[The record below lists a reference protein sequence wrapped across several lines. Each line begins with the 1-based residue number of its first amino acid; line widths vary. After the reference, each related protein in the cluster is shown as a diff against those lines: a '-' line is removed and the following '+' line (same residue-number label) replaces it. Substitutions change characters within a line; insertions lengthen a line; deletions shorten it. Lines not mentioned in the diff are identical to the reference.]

1 MIIYLYK
8 KKKRI
13 VSSYLKLYICTLI
26 TNEFYKNKFKM
37 QNKGLIK
44 LFAILFG
51 LVSLYQLSFTWFTN
65 DVENKAKVYA
75 ESKSTDGREIARL
88 ERAYLDSIA
97 NYPVIDL
104 GFAEFS
110 YNEIKDKQINL
121 GLDLKG
127 GINAILQVSVKDIL
141 IGLSNDSKNP
151 TFNEA
156 LAKADEAQKSSD
168 DTYLNLFFDAFKKL
182 SDGKVKLSDPS
193 IFGNKA
199 LREKI
204 NFKLTDEQV
213 KPIIEAEISGSINTA
228 FEVLRSRIDKFGVTQ
243 PNIQRIGNSGRIL
256 IELPGAKDIDRVK
269 KLLQSTAELEFW
281 EVYSNQETA
290 NFFIQA
296 NSVVENLLKEG
307 TKEDTKLD
315 STAPK
320 ENIDDLLGEV
330 SDSIATKQV
339 ANLFAVFTPSV
350 PQSENQISS
359 VIGTAK
365 VSDTAK
371 VNKYLAMTEI
381 RSLLPNEMKYAKFLW
396 DAKPFS
402 AVTTDTNEST
412 ELIYLYG
419 IKSNREDLAP
429 IEGDVIEDASQE
441 YGQTGAP
448 EVSMT
453 MNAYGTK
460 LWGKMTTENVGKFVA
475 VVLDDYVYTAPSV
488 NTAITNGRTSI
499 SGGSMTVEEAQD
511 IANVLKAGKL
521 PAAAHII
528 QSEIVGPSLGQQAID
543 SSMYSFFLALLIV
556 FAWMIFYYGKAGV
569 IADFALIINL
579 LFIFGILTA
588 FGAVLTL
595 PGIAGIILT
604 IGMAV
609 DANVII
615 YERIKEE
622 LNHGKGLKAAIK
634 YGFSYDGAFSAI
646 LDANVTSL
654 LTGII
659 LYVFGTGPVQGFA
672 YTFIVGIITS
682 LFTAIFISHLTID
695 WYANKGKAF
704 TFNTNIT
711 KKWFTKMNVDFVKL
725 RKPAYIISGIF
736 MLVSII
742 SLSTN
747 KLNFGVDF
755 VGGRSY
761 VVKFDKPTSA
771 TDVSVSLKDVFG
783 DAPEVKT
790 YGDDS
795 QLKITTKYKI
805 ELEEKEIDDEVQGLL
820 FTGLKQYNP
829 EGLTLEEF
837 KPGFDG
843 VKTLGI
849 LSTIKVEPTIAD
861 DIKTAAG
868 WAILGSLLVIFL
880 YILLRFSK
888 WQYSLGAV
896 AALFH
901 DVLIVFGIFSL
912 FYKILPFDM
921 EIGQSFIAAILTVLG
936 YSINDT
942 VIVYDR
948 IREFTKTHTSW
959 SLGKV
964 INTGIN
970 STLGRTINT
979 SLTTLLVLF
988 AIFLFGGDSI
998 KGFMFALIVG
1008 IGVGTYSSIFVASSI
1023 VYDTVKKTDKE
1034 KEQLKK

>member
-1 MIIYLYK
+1 
-8 KKKRI
+8 
-13 VSSYLKLYICTLI
+13 
-26 TNEFYKNKFKM
+26 M

-51 LVSLYQLSFTWFTN
+51 LVSLYQLSFTWFSN
-65 DVENKAKVYA
+65 GVENKAKVYA
-75 ESKSTDGREIARL
+75 ESKSEDGREIARL
-88 ERAYLDSIA
+88 EKAYLDSIA
-97 NYPVIDL
+97 NYPVIDI
-104 GFAEFS
+104 GFAQFS
-110 YNEIKDKQINL
+110 YSEIKDKQLNL

-141 IGLSNDSKNP
+141 VGLSNNSKNP

-156 LAKADEAQKSSD
+156 LAKATVAQKSSD
-168 DTYLNLFFDAFKKL
+168 DTFLNLFFIEFKKL
-182 SDGKVKLSDPS
+182 SDGKVKLSDPG
-193 IFGNKA
+193 IFGNKS

-204 NFKLTDEQV
+204 NFKLTDEEV

-290 NFFIQA
+290 NFFFQA
-296 NSVVENLLKEG
+296 NSVVENLLKE
-307 TKEDTKLD
+307 DTKLD
-315 STAPK
+315 TTAVK
-320 ENIDDLLGEV
+320 ENIDDLLGAV
-330 SDSIATKQV
+330 SDSLATKK
-339 ANLFAVFTPSV
+339 ANNLFSVFTPSV
-350 PQSENQISS
+350 PQSENQVSS
-359 VIGTAK
+359 VIGTAR
-365 VSDTAK
+365 VADTAK
-371 VNKYLAMTEI
+371 VNDYLAMTEI

-402 AVTTDTNEST
+402 ATTTGTNEST

-419 IKSNREDLAP
+419 IKSNRDDIAP
-429 IEGDVIEDASQE
+429 IQGDVIDDASQE
-441 YGQTGAP
+441 YGQTGKP

-453 MNAYGTK
+453 MNASGTK
-460 LWGKMTTENVGKFVA
+460 LWGKMTTDNIGKFVA

-511 IANVLKAGKL
+511 ISNVLKAGKL

-543 SSMYSFFLALLIV
+543 SSMSSFFLALLIV
-556 FAWMIFYYGKAGV
+556 FAWMIFYYGKAGI
-569 IADFALIINL
+569 IADFALIVNL
-579 LFIFGILTA
+579 LFIFGVLTA

-604 IGMAV
+604 IGIAV

-622 LNHGKGLKAAIK
+622 LSHGKGLKASIK

-659 LYVFGTGPVQGFA
+659 LYVFGTGPVKGFA
-672 YTFIVGIITS
+672 YTFIVGILTS
-682 LFTAIFISHLTID
+682 LFTAIFITRLLID
-695 WYANKGKAF
+695 WYASKGKTF
-704 TFNTNIT
+704 TFNTKIT
-711 KKWFTKMNVDFVKL
+711 KKWFTKINVDFLKL
-725 RKPAYIISGIF
+725 RKPAYIFSGVLILF
-736 MLVSII
+736 SIY
-742 SLSTN
+742 SLFTN
-747 KLNFGVDF
+747 SLNYGVDF

-761 VVKFDKPTSA
+761 VVKFDRAMSA
-771 TDVSVSLKDVFG
+771 TDVAVSLKDVFG

-790 YGDDS
+790 YGDVS

-805 ELEEKEIDDEVQGLL
+805 ELEDKEIDDEVQKLL
-820 FTGLKQYNP
+820 YTGLKPYNP
-829 EGLTLEEF
+829 AGLTLEEF
-837 KPGFDG
+837 KPGYAG
-843 VKTLGI
+843 AKGIGI
-849 LSTIKVEPTIAD
+849 LSSIKVEPTIAD

-880 YILLRFSK
+880 YILVRFRK
-888 WQYSLGAV
+888 WQYSLGAIV
-896 AALFH
+896 ALFH
-901 DVLIVFGIFSL
+901 DVIIVFGIFSI

-948 IREFTKTHTSW
+948 IREFSKTHTSW
-959 SLGKV
+959 TFYKV
-964 INTGIN
+964 INTGLN
-970 STLGRTINT
+970 STMGRTINT
-979 SLTTLLVLF
+979 SLTTLLVLG
-988 AIFLFGGDSI
+988 AIFIFGGDSI

-1008 IGVGTYSSIFVASSI
+1008 IAIGTYSSWFIASPILFDS
-1023 VYDTVKKTDKE
+1023 VKKLDKD
-1034 KEQLKK
+1034 KAKK

>member
-1 MIIYLYK
+1 
-8 KKKRI
+8 
-13 VSSYLKLYICTLI
+13 
-26 TNEFYKNKFKM
+26 M

-51 LVSLYQLSFTWFTN
+51 LVSIYQLSFTYFTKN
-65 DVENKAKVYA
+65 VEKKANEYA
-75 ESKSTDGREIARL
+75 IAKTDDGKEIANL
-88 ERAYLDSIA
+88 ERVYLDSVA
-97 NYPVIDL
+97 NKPVIDL
-104 GFAEFS
+104 GFAQFS
-110 YNEIKDKQINL
+110 YSDIKDKELNL

-141 IGLSNDSKNP
+141 IGLSNNSKNP
-151 TFNEA
+151 TFNQA
-156 LAKADEAQKSSD
+156 LANATEAQKSSD
-168 DTYLNLFFDAFKKL
+168 DTFLNLFFNEFEKL
-182 SDGKVKLSDPS
+182 SKGTIKLSDPS
-193 IFGNKA
+193 IFGNKS

-204 NFKLTDEQV
+204 NFKLSNSEV
-213 KPIIEAEISGSINTA
+213 KPIIEAEISGSISTA

-269 KLLQSTAELEFW
+269 KLLQSTAELQFW

-290 NFFIQA
+290 NFFFEA
-296 NSVVENLLKEG
+296 NAVVENKLKQ
-307 TKEDTKLD
+307 KEQTTTEVD
-315 STAPK
+315 STSTK
-320 ENIDDLLGEV
+320 NELDDLLGEV
-330 SDSIATKQV
+330 SDSLAIKSTN
-339 ANLFAVFTPSV
+339 NLFTVLTPSI
-350 PQSENQISS
+350 PQDQNQISS
-359 VIGTAK
+359 IIATAK
-365 VSDTAK
+365 VADTAK
-371 VNKYLAMTEI
+371 VNSYLALKEV
-381 RSLLPNEMKYAKFLW
+381 RALLSTEMKHTKFLW
-396 DAKPFS
+396 DAKPFT
-402 AVTTDTNEST
+402 AKLNATNEDT
-412 ELIYLYG
+412 QLIQLYA
-419 IKSNREDLAP
+419 IKSNREDIAP
-429 IEGDVIEDASQE
+429 IEGDVIDDASQE
-441 YGQTGAP
+441 YGQTGKP

-453 MNAYGTK
+453 MNASGSR

-488 NTAITNGRTSI
+488 NTPITTGRTSI
-499 SGGSMTVEEAQD
+499 SGGSMTVVEAQD

-556 FAWMIFYYGKAGV
+556 FVWMIFYYGKAGV
-569 IADFALIINL
+569 IADFALLVNL
-579 LFIFGILTA
+579 LFIFGVLTA

-604 IGMAV
+604 IGIAV

-622 LNHGKGLKAAIK
+622 LNHGKGLKASIK

-659 LYVFGTGPVQGFA
+659 LYVFGTGPVKGFA

-682 LFTAIFISHLTID
+682 LFTAIFITRLLID
-695 WYANKGKAF
+695 WYAAKGKIF
-704 TFNTNIT
+704 TFNTSIT
-711 KKWFTKMNVDFVKL
+711 KNWFSSINIDFLKK
-725 RKPAYIISGIF
+725 RKIAYVISSTFIIISI
-736 MLVSII
+736 VS
-742 SLSTN
+742 LLTN
-747 KLNFGVDF
+747 GLNYGVDF

-761 VVKFDKPTSA
+761 VVKFDKPMSA
-771 TDVSVSLKDVFG
+771 TDVSVTLKDVFG

-790 YGDDS
+790 YGEES

-805 ELEEKEIDDEVQGLL
+805 GEEGNHIDDEVQELL
-820 FTGLKQYNP
+820 FNGLKQYNP
-829 EGLTLEEF
+829 AELTIEEF
-837 KPGFDG
+837 KPGYDG
-843 VKTLGI
+843 DKKVGVMQ
-849 LSTIKVEPTIAD
+849 SIKVEPTIAD

-868 WAILGSLLVIFL
+868 WAILGSLVVIFL

-888 WQYSLGAV
+888 WQYSLGAIV
-896 AALFH
+896 ALFH
-901 DVLIVFGIFSL
+901 DVLVVFGIFSL

-942 VIVYDR
+942 VIVFDR
-948 IREFTKTHTSW
+948 IREFSKTHSSW
-959 SLGKV
+959 PFAKI
-964 INTGIN
+964 INTGLN
-970 STLGRTINT
+970 STMGRTINT
-979 SLTTLLVLF
+979 SLTTLLVLI

-1008 IGVGTYSSIFVASSI
+1008 IGVGTYSSWFIASPI
-1023 VYDTVKKTDKE
+1023 LYDTVKKLNKN
-1034 KEQLKK
+1034 KK